1 MFSRNVTA
9 VTFGEENE
17 PNRVSLTTVAFCDE
31 LYRTLKLVV
40 GKEALSFGTKE

>member
-1 MFSRNVTA
+1 
-9 VTFGEENE
+9 
-17 PNRVSLTTVAFCDE
+17 VAFCDE